1 MPKWKRRGSGSRN
14 PSGGI
19 VKRNVQHEKGLT
31 VQTQGLIEF
40 GLPELGLFDSGLP
53 IQDDLIRLKG
63 QPRVYMENL

>member
-1 MPKWKRRGSGSRN
+1 M
-14 PSGGI
+14 
-19 VKRNVQHEKGLT
+19 
-31 VQTQGLIEF
+31 QTQGLIEF